1 MDNIKGGE
9 AHGSEEVVVLS
20 SDEAIVLAS
29 EEDEA
34 TPALPILH
42 GNKLKANEIELELK
56 EWKTNKEDCQSFL
69 KNKTIMSFADYISK
83 YDSEIKKKKNEEEEI
98 VIICT
103 IVNIPYQVRKYNNEK
118 FIFWDIS
125 DLQNTQSRI
134 FLTGEI
140 CEQFEAE
147 KEGAVIALVNPV
159 VKDKDPQYYNSRL
172 LEVSDNTKLKVIGLI
187 DKLERCKGRKR
198 NGEGCKIVIYTP
210 LFGHFCKYHVKQDRT
225 KRGKK
230 KYGRSARFVEV
241 GPITWDEGEGVNA
254 ADEVNATD
262 EADGKENDSST
273 TTTETE
279 KKKKKKKENT
289 GGTARTD
296 GADASNAA
304 GGESFDIESII
315 GMYTNK
321 IVVKDKKKKKELV
334 ENRIKE
340 LDNFSKLTNDG
351 LDLELLNEK
360 EPTEKEEAPTA
371 QKSANAILTEQ
382 CPELI
387 HLIYKSNKAD
397 EDKEE
402 ISLKEQLR
410 IKEESRKK
418 NEQLV
423 ASNEEKQKRKF
434 DNFLV
439 KLIELQKSKDEND
452 VKTLLN
458 GLIYVTNNFH
468 FNLKHVTSSNIF
480 DVCYKLMDHR
490 SEEVAMAALKF
501 KRKINT
507 LYIDYY
513 KDKLKRQKVKQ
524 SAKEGQD
531 AAHVKVDKGEQDQ
544 QVCA

>member
-1 MDNIKGGE
+1 MDNIKEGE
-9 AHGSEEVVVLS
+9 THESEEVVVL
-20 SDEAIVLAS
+20 AS
-29 EEDEA
+29 EEDAA
-34 TPALPILH
+34 TPAPQVLH
-42 GNKLKANEIELELK
+42 GNKLNANEIELELK
-56 EWKTNKEDCQSFL
+56 EWKTNKEDCQCFL
-69 KNKTIMSFADYISK
+69 QNRTIMNFADYISK
-83 YDSEIKKKKNEEEEI
+83 YDSEIKKKKEQEEI

-147 KEGAVIALVNPV
+147 TEGAVIALVNPV

-172 LEVSDNTKLKVIGLI
+172 LEVLDKTKLKVIGLI

-198 NGEGCKIVIYTP
+198 NGESCKIVIYTP
-210 LFGHFCKYHVKQDRT
+210 LYGHFCKYHIKQDRT

-230 KYGRSARFVEV
+230 KYGKSARYVEV
-241 GPITWDEGEGVNA
+241 GPITWDEGEEGAA
-254 ADEVNATD
+254 ADEVNAG
-262 EADGKENDSST
+262 DGNENGSST

-279 KKKKKKKENT
+279 KNKKKKKKKKEDT
-289 GGTARTD
+289 GGTD
-296 GADASNAA
+296 GGDASNAPD
-304 GGESFDIESII
+304 GESFDIESII

-321 IVVKDKKKKKELV
+321 ILVKDKKKKKELV

-351 LDLELLNEK
+351 LDLELLSQK
-360 EPTEKEEAPTA
+360 EPTEKEEAART
-371 QKSANAILTEQ
+371 QKSANDILTEQ

-397 EDKEE
+397 EDEQEVSQKE
-402 ISLKEQLR
+402 KLR

-418 NEQLV
+418 TEQV
-423 ASNEEKQKRKF
+423 AASNEEKQKKRF

-452 VKTLLN
+452 VKTLLK

-468 FNLKHVTSSNIF
+468 FSLKHVSSSNIF

-490 SEEVAMAALKF
+490 SEEVAIAALKF

-513 KDKLKRQKVKQ
+513 KNKLKRQKVKQ
-524 SAKEGQD
+524 SAKEGED
-531 AAHVKVDKGEQDQ
+531 AAHVEVDKGEQDQ

>member
-1 MDNIKGGE
+1 MDNTKGGE
-9 AHGSEEVVVLS
+9 EHESEEVVVL
-20 SDEAIVLAS
+20 AS
-29 EEDEA
+29 EEDGA
-34 TPALPILH
+34 TPAPQVLH

-83 YDSEIKKKKNEEEEI
+83 YDSEIKKKKDEEEI

-172 LEVSDNTKLKVIGLI
+172 LEVLDKTNLKVIGLI

-198 NGEGCKIVIYTP
+198 NGESCKIVIYTP

-230 KYGRSARFVEV
+230 KYGKSSRYVEV
-241 GPITWDEGEGVNA
+241 GPITWDEGEEA
-254 ADEVNATD
+254 AAVDEVN
-262 EADGKENDSST
+262 EADGKENGSST
-273 TTTETE
+273 TTTEAE
-279 KKKKKKKENT
+279 KKKTKKKKKKEDT
-289 GGTARTD
+289 GGT
-296 GADASNAA
+296 DAT
-304 GGESFDIESII
+304 GGESFDVESII

-321 IVVKDKKKKKELV
+321 IEVKDKKKKKELV

-351 LDLELLNEK
+351 LDLELLNSK
-360 EPTEKEEAPTA
+360 EPTEKEEPSTT
-371 QKSANAILTEQ
+371 QKSANTILTEQ

-387 HLIYKSNKAD
+387 HLINKSNKTD
-397 EDKEE
+397 ED
-402 ISLKEQLR
+402 EQEVSQQEKLR

-418 NEQLV
+418 NEQLA
-423 ASNEEKQKRKF
+423 ASNEEKLKKKF

-452 VKTLLN
+452 VKTLLK
-458 GLIYVTNNFH
+458 GLIYVTNNFQ
-468 FNLKHVTSSNIF
+468 FSLKHVSSSNIF

-490 SEEVAMAALKF
+490 SEEVAIAALKF

-513 KDKLKRQKVKQ
+513 KDRLKRQKVKQ

-531 AAHVKVDKGEQDQ
+531 PAHVEVDKGEQNKQDQ

>member
-1 MDNIKGGE
+1 MDSIKGGE
-9 AHGSEEVVVLS
+9 AHGSEEVVELPS
-20 SDEAIVLAS
+20 EETIVLAS
-29 EEDEA
+29 EEDAA
-34 TPALPILH
+34 TPAPFVIH

-83 YDSEIKKKKNEEEEI
+83 YDSEIKKKKDEEEI

-140 CEQFEAE
+140 CEQFETE
-147 KEGAVIALVNPV
+147 KEGSVIALINPV

-172 LEVSDNTKLKVIGLI
+172 LEVLDKTKLKVFGLI

-198 NGEGCKIVIYTP
+198 NGESCKIVIYTP

-230 KYGRSARFVEV
+230 KYGRSARYVEV
-241 GPITWDEGEGVNA
+241 GPITWDEGE
-254 ADEVNATD
+254 EVNAED
-262 EADGKENDSST
+262 EANAAGEADGKENGSST

-279 KKKKKKKENT
+279 KKKKKKKKKE
-289 GGTARTD
+289 GTY
-296 GADASNAA
+296 GADAANAA

-321 IVVKDKKKKKELV
+321 IVVKDKKRKKELV

-360 EPTEKEEAPTA
+360 EPAEKEEVATTH
-371 QKSANAILTEQ
+371 KSANAILTEQ

-387 HLIYKSNKAD
+387 HLIHKTNKAD
-397 EDKEE
+397 EDAQEVSQKE
-402 ISLKEQLR
+402 KLR
-410 IKEESRKK
+410 IKEESQKK
-418 NEQLV
+418 NKELA

-434 DNFLV
+434 DSFLV

-452 VKTLLN
+452 VNTLLK

-468 FNLKHVTSSNIF
+468 FSLKHVSSSNIF

-490 SEEVAMAALKF
+490 SEEVAVAALKF

-513 KDKLKRQKVKQ
+513 KDRLKRQKVKQ

-531 AAHVKVDKGEQDQ
+531 APHVEVDKGEQDQ

>member
-1 MDNIKGGE
+1 MDNTKGGG
-9 AHGSEEVVVLS
+9 AHGSEEVVVLA
-20 SDEAIVLAS
+20 SDEAIALS
-29 EEDEA
+29 TEEDVGN
-34 TPALPILH
+34 PVQQVLH

-69 KNKTIMSFADYISK
+69 ENKTIMNFADYISK
-83 YDSEIKKKKNEEEEI
+83 YDSEIKKKKEEEEI

-140 CEQFEAE
+140 CEQFQAE

-172 LEVSDNTKLKVIGLI
+172 LEVLDKTKLKVIGLI

-198 NGEGCKIVIYTP
+198 NGESCKIVIYTP

-230 KYGRSARFVEV
+230 KYGKSGRYVEV
-241 GPITWDEGEGVNA
+241 GPITWDEGEQVA
-254 ADEVNATD
+254 AVDEVN
-262 EADGKENDSST
+262 EADGKENGSST

-279 KKKKKKKENT
+279 KNKRKKKKKKEDT
-289 GGTARTD
+289 GGTGGTD
-296 GADASNAA
+296 AT

-321 IVVKDKKKKKELV
+321 IEVKDKKKKKELV

-351 LDLELLNEK
+351 LDLEILSSK
-360 EPTEKEEAPTA
+360 EPTEKEEVATS
-371 QKSANAILTEQ
+371 QKSANDILTKQ

-387 HLIYKSNKAD
+387 HLINKSNKAD
-397 EDKEE
+397 EDEQEVSQKE
-402 ISLKEQLR
+402 KLR

-418 NEQLV
+418 KEQLA

-434 DNFLV
+434 ENFLV

-452 VKTLLN
+452 VKTLLK
-458 GLIYVTNNFH
+458 GLIYVTNNFQ
-468 FNLKHVTSSNIF
+468 FNLKHVSSSNIF

-490 SEEVAMAALKF
+490 NEDVAIAALKF

-524 SAKEGQD
+524 SKKDGSE
-531 AAHVKVDKGEQDQ
+531 AAHVEVDKGEKDQ
-544 QVCA
+544 QVCT